1 MKHKLH
7 VGTLAGLL
15 VGPVLG
21 SGVILLPPMALAGA
35 GDRSFAA
42 WAITLV
48 LMGIFAGVTAVLCM
62 RYPGDGGL
70 VEAVGGAFGP
80 GFRDVCGWLM
90 LGAVCFGPAAVTFTA
105 GTYLAALL
113 PVPGGAFGG
122 AILLVAVCML
132 LLFRRVSFVGRLSL
146 ISSTLIGV
154 ALFAGSV
161 WALLHPEQLPA
172 LPAPSVASFGRTMLL
187 LFWAVIGWEV
197 LGNYT
202 LEIERP
208 NRTIPLA
215 VTLSFL
221 AIAAI
226 YLAVA
231 RALPLV
237 RASEGAIPSMTD
249 LLRPLFGAS
258 APALLTV
265 LGTLLCG
272 CTYLMVVGGAARL
285 AASMA
290 ERGRLPRA
298 FSLRNGNG
306 IPVRAVMAL
315 GCIHTLSL
323 SLAGLGVLNLAS
335 LVGTANGL
343 FLLNALFIVCAAIRL
358 LPNRAVRMASLVLA
372 AGFAVIFT
380 FADRLS
386 LLAVVTVLVLS
397 RIGEG
402 PAACGGLPE
411 VAGD

>member
-1 MKHKLH
+1 
-7 VGTLAGLL
+7 
-15 VGPVLG
+15 
-21 SGVILLPPMALAGA
+21 
-35 GDRSFAA
+35 
-42 WAITLV
+42 
-48 LMGIFAGVTAVLCM
+48 
-62 RYPGDGGL
+62 
-70 VEAVGGAFGP
+70 
-80 GFRDVCGWLM
+80 
-90 LGAVCFGPAAVTFTA
+90 
-105 GTYLAALL
+105 
-113 PVPGGAFGG
+113 
-122 AILLVAVCML
+122 
-132 LLFRRVSFVGRLSL
+132 
-146 ISSTLIGV
+146 
-154 ALFAGSV
+154 
-161 WALLHPEQLPA
+161 
-172 LPAPSVASFGRTMLL
+172 
-187 LFWAVIGWEV
+187 
-197 LGNYT
+197 
-202 LEIERP
+202 
-208 NRTIPLA
+208 
-215 VTLSFL
+215 
-221 AIAAI
+221 
-226 YLAVA
+226 
-231 RALPLV
+231 
-237 RASEGAIPSMTD
+237 
-249 LLRPLFGAS
+249 
-258 APALLTV
+258 
-265 LGTLLCG
+265 
-272 CTYLMVVGGAARL
+272 MVVGGAARL